1 MYYAVI
7 KDICKE
13 KNISVSEVEKRA
25 RLGNG
30 TITKWN
36 QSVPNLKNL
45 EAVANVLGIKATTII
60 KRRDNY
66 GG

>member
-25 RLGNG
+25 GLGNG

>member
-25 RLGNG
+25 KLGNG

-36 QSVPNLKNL
+36 KSVPNLKNL